1 MISAFRI
8 AKTTAITSRAKRGLV
23 GREDEESVTR
33 NIINLIE
40 FAQPRARFYLRKME
54 RGDCSKE
61 LGAES
66 VEQGVEMTND
76 EWRRND

>member
-1 MISAFRI
+1 
-8 AKTTAITSRAKRGLV
+8 LV
-23 GREDEESVTR
+23 GREDEESGTR

-54 RGDCSKE
+54 RGDCSEE

-76 EWRRND
+76 E